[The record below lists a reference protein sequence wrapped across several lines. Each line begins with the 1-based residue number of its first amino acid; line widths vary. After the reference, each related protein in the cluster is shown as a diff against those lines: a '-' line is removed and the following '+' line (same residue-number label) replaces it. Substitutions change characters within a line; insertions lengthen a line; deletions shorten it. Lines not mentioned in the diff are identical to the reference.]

1 MNDSAANAM
10 GDWVFDTTDAG
21 FEIDVIERS
30 RHTPV
35 VVDFWA
41 PWCGP
46 CRVLGPLL
54 ERLTKEAGGKLLLAK
69 VNVDENPE
77 LAAAFGVQSIPMVL
91 GLRDGR
97 IVSEFVGALPE
108 SGVREFLA
116 RVLPSEADNLAAEA
130 ERLERGGSMEEA
142 EGILRRAL
150 TLDPRSDRALLGL
163 ARLLARREAY
173 AEALELLEKVAL
185 GTPERA
191 EADRLAATI
200 RVRQTGGADER
211 ELRARVAADPNDLEA
226 RFVLAQV
233 LAASGDYEGALEHY
247 LAIVKRGRTFRDDG
261 ARKAMLDIFE
271 LLGSSHETT
280 ERFRSE
286 LAKVLFS

>member
-1 MNDSAANAM
+1 MNDAALNAPN
-10 GDWVFDTTDAG
+10 DWVFDTTDAG
-21 FEIDVIERS
+21 FETDVVERS
-30 RHTPV
+30 QETPV
-35 VVDFWA
+35 IVDFWA

-54 ERLTKEAGGKLLLAK
+54 ERLTKEAQGKLLLAK
-69 VNVDENPE
+69 VNVDDNPQ

-91 GLRDGR
+91 GLRDGK

-108 SGVREFLA
+108 SGVREFLT
-116 RVLPSEADNLAAEA
+116 RVLPSESDNLAVEA
-130 ERLERGGSMEEA
+130 ERLEREGSIAEA
-142 EGILRRAL
+142 ESMLRRAL
-150 TLDPRSDRALLGL
+150 TLDSRSDRALLGL
-163 ARLLARREAY
+163 ARLLAGRQAH
-173 AEALELLEKVAL
+173 AEALELLERVAP

-191 EADRLAATI
+191 DADRLAATI

-211 ELRARVAADPNDLEA
+211 ELRARVEANPDDLEA

-233 LAASGDYEGALEHY
+233 LAASGNYEGALDHY
-247 LAIVKRGRTFRDDG
+247 LAIVKRDRTFRDDG

-271 LLGSSHETT
+271 LLGSGHETA